1 MGRSFVDPLPV
12 ASVSGRPG
20 VVPRARYL
28 VVDDLGHLVWD
39 RFPWSF
45 CRGFVS
51 ISAVDL
57 VSGLDVLL
65 PGSVFLVVVGFG
77 FGLCLLV
84 PLSCEHMVLGLR
96 FWEDSGQFRHDLAIE
111 HELVG

>member
-1 MGRSFVDPLPV
+1 MGWSLVDPLPV
-12 ASVSGRPG
+12 ASVSGGPG

-28 VVDDLGHLVWD
+28 VVDDLGYLVWGG
-39 RFPWSF
+39 FPWSF
-45 CRGFVS
+45 RRSSMSV
-51 ISAVDL
+51 SAVDL

-84 PLSCEHMVLGLR
+84 PLSGEHVVFCLR
-96 FWEDSGQFRHDLAIE
+96 FG
-111 HELVG
+111 